1 MKTAFNPQG
10 AFGTGKILTLP
21 DMDEKGENMTREE
34 QDKLVPGTREYYEE
48 AVRDISEQ
56 LKGPMSNLEREL
68 LVLDRKDFRALLS
81 AMPESENVNA

>member
-21 DMDEKGENMTREE
+21 DMDERENMTRKE

-48 AVRDISEQ
+48 AVS
-56 LKGPMSNLEREL
+56 GY
-68 LVLDRKDFRALLS
+68 F
-81 AMPESENVNA
+81 